1 MCRTTTAAKKF
12 SNLSILSLYHE
23 TVLQLFRTPT
33 EKIRDPQYG
42 RLQIVFAA
50 HFGWVEGEG
59 SGVAIAVGVYLYC
72 SVLSKIFYVHNSPHL
87 QRLGKFYP
95 QYKAVGVF
103 YTGAEFHVFFID
115 FLIHCRNRNN
125 LYKTVVKLQ
134 LIYF

>member
-1 MCRTTTAAKKF
+1 MND
-12 SNLSILSLYHE
+12 NLIWNIQQ
-23 TVLQLFRTPT
+23 LQSSVIWVFFRYIMTIVVQLLT
-33 EKIRDPQYG
+33 YREKRDPKYG
-42 RLQIVFAA
+42 RLQVVFSA

-95 QYKAVGVF
+95 QYKAVVLF

-115 FLIHCRNRNN
+115 FLIH
-125 LYKTVVKLQ
+125 LK
-134 LIYF
+134 I